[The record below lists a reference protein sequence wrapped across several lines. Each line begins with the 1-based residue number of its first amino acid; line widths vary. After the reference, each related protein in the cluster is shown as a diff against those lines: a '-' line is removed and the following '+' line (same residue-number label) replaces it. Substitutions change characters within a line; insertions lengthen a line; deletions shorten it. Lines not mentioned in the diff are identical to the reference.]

1 MDFALNQ
8 KTAPKLGFAAFLD
21 LAAELGCVG
30 VGPRNDLGRPVFDGI
45 EPVRAGEMARERGL
59 RFIGLSE
66 VYPFNDWNEDRR
78 AAVAGLIETAQ
89 AAGAETVSFIPRVDG
104 REGDGAER
112 AKTLRAVL
120 AEILPMLHGTG
131 VVGLVEPIGFSTSSI
146 KFQREATQAIE
157 TLGAD
162 DRLGIV
168 HDTFQHALA
177 GDADLVVRHIRL
189 VHISGVEGGSGI
201 LTDLLDAQ
209 RVLVDEA
216 DRAGALGQMKS
227 LLHAGYTGPCLRL
240 FKTSTT
246 SRHRS
251 TRQSPICAVYW
262 TRYVPS
268 TFCSGGLPLQKSAR
282 LLRESESEGAP
293 LPWAVPE

>member
-30 VGPRNDLGRPVFDGI
+30 VEPRNDLGRTLFDGI

-66 VYPFNDWNEDRR
+66 IYPFNDWSENRR
-78 AAVAGLIETAQ
+78 AAVACLIETAQ
-89 AAGAETVSFIPRVDG
+89 AAGAETVSLIPRVDG
-104 REGDGAER
+104 REGDGAG
-112 AKTLRAVL
+112 ADTLRAVL

-131 VVGLVEPIGFSTSSI
+131 VVGLVEPIGFSTSSV

-157 TLGAD
+157 SLGAD

-177 GDADLVVRHIRL
+177 GDADIVVRHIRL
-189 VHISGVEGGSGI
+189 VHISGISGGSDV
-201 LTDLLDAQ
+201 LTDSLDAQ
-209 RVLVDEA
+209 RTLVDES
-216 DRAGALGQMKS
+216 DRTDTSGQMKR
-227 LLHAGYTGPCLRL
+227 LLEAGYTGPFSYECTSPLVQNLGEPKTQIDASITYLR
-240 FKTSTT
+240 
-246 SRHRS
+246 
-251 TRQSPICAVYW
+251 
-262 TRYVPS
+262 
-268 TFCSGGLPLQKSAR
+268 R
-282 LLRESESEGAP
+282 LLDPR
-293 LPWAVPE
+293 

>member
-21 LAAELGCVG
+21 LAADLGCVG
-30 VGPRNDLGRPVFDGI
+30 VEPRNDLGRPVFDGI
-45 EPVRAGEMARERGL
+45 KPVRAGEMARERGL

-78 AAVAGLIETAQ
+78 AAIAGLIETAQ
-89 AAGAETVSFIPRVDG
+89 AAGAETVSFIPRVDR
-104 REGDGAER
+104 REGDSAER

-120 AEILPMLHGTG
+120 AEILSMLHGTG
-131 VVGLVEPIGFSTSSI
+131 VVGLMEPIGFAKSSI

-157 TLGAD
+157 DLGAD

-177 GDADLVVRHIRL
+177 GDAELVVRHIRL
-189 VHISGVEGGSGI
+189 VHISGLVGCFDI

-209 RVLVDEA
+209 RVLVDET
-216 DRAGALGQMKS
+216 DRTGALGQMKS
-227 LLHAGYTGPCLRL
+227 LLHAGYTGPFSYEC
-240 FKTSTT
+240 TS
-246 SRHRS
+246 
-251 TRQSPICAVYW
+251 
-262 TRYVPS
+262 
-268 TFCSGGLPLQKSAR
+268 PLIQNIGDPRAQIEASITYLSD
-282 LLRESESEGAP
+282 LLEPR
-293 LPWAVPE
+293 